1 MRRALL
7 GVAVL
12 LTTACKD
19 GARVTGPVTGAAAT
33 GTLNVQIEARTCS
46 AEGSF
51 GIDIYIDDTLVGTPT
66 FMVGSTASFTVAAG
80 THTLGGISTNGKFDW
95 AGADVVVPPGGQYTA
110 MFACH

>member
-12 LTTACKD
+12 LTAACKD
-19 GARVTGPVTGAAAT
+19 GAGATGPPAN

-51 GIDIYIDDTLVGTPT
+51 GIDVYIDDVLVGTPT
-66 FMVGSTASFTVAAG
+66 FMVGSIASFTVAAG
-80 THTLGGISTNGKFDW
+80 SHTVGGVAKNGKFDW
-95 AGADVVVPPGGQYTA
+95 AAADVVVPAGGEYTA

>member
-12 LTTACKD
+12 LTAACKD
-19 GARVTGPVTGAAAT
+19 GARLTSPATT

-46 AEGSF
+46 AEGTF
-51 GIDIYIDDTLVGTPT
+51 GIDVYIDDILVGTPT
-66 FMVGSTASFTVAAG
+66 FVVGSTASFSVTAG
-80 THTLGGISTNGKFDW
+80 THTLGGIATNGKFDW
-95 AGADVVVPPGGQYTA
+95 AAAEVDVPAGGEYTA

>member
-12 LTTACKD
+12 LTAACKD
-19 GARVTGPVTGAAAT
+19 GARPTSPAAT

-51 GIDIYIDDTLVGTPT
+51 DIEVYIDDVLVGTPT
-66 FMVGSTASFTVAAG
+66 FMVGSTASFSVAAG
-80 THTLGGISTNGKFDW
+80 SHTLGGVSTNGKFDW
-95 AGADVVVPPGGQYTA
+95 ASAEVDVPAGGEYTA